1 MNLIALG
8 TLGSVFATVSTM
20 FLQVFLQAP
29 PPAASTIPGV
39 KELID
44 NPRVTICEVTLTKG
58 QKWPMEKYPE
68 DTLMVPVM
76 PVSLRI
82 TTADGKATTVSLKP
96 GDVRFWPKGTHQAA
110 EPESD
115 GRAIVAHFKDVAGP
129 TYENT
134 SGFGPAFPRPR
145 VKQLLD
151 NNRIVVW
158 DYTWVQGEPT
168 PNHFH
173 DKDLMIVYLADG
185 AIRSV
190 TPDGKATPNE
200 FKFAEVRFNP
210 GNRAHF
216 EEYVKGNGPRAV
228 ITELK

>member
-1 MNLIALG
+1 
-8 TLGSVFATVSTM
+8 
-20 FLQVFLQAP
+20 
-29 PPAASTIPGV
+29 
-39 KELID
+39 
-44 NPRVTICEVTLTKG
+44 
-58 QKWPMEKYPE
+58 MEKYAE
-68 DTLMVPVM
+68 DTLMVPVT

-82 TTADGKATTVSLKP
+82 TTADGKATTVNLKP

-110 EPESD
+110 EPASE

-129 TYENT
+129 TYKNT

-145 VKQLLD
+145 VKKLVD
-151 NNRIVVW
+151 NNRVVVW

-210 GNRAHF
+210 GNRAHY
-216 EEYVKGNGPRAV
+216 EEYVRGDGPRAI

>member
-1 MNLIALG
+1 M
-8 TLGSVFATVSTM
+8 LGSVFVASSAM
-20 FLQVFLQAP
+20 FFQAAA
-29 PPAASTIPGV
+29 PAASTIPGV

-44 NPRVTICEVTLTKG
+44 NPRVTICDVTLTKG
-58 QKWPMEKYPE
+58 QKWPMERYAE
-68 DTLMVPVM
+68 DTLVVPLT
-76 PVSLRI
+76 PVSMRI
-82 TTADGKATTVSLKP
+82 TTNDGKSSNLNLSL
-96 GDVRFWPKGTHQAA
+96 GEARFWPKGTHQAI
-110 EPESD
+110 EPAGD
-115 GRAIVAHFKDVAGP
+115 GRAIVAHFKDAAGP
-129 TYENT
+129 TYKNT

-145 VKQLLD
+145 VKKLVD

-185 AIRSV
+185 AIKSV

-210 GNRAHF
+210 GNRAHY
-216 EEYVKGNGPRAV
+216 EEYVRGNGPRAI

>member
-1 MNLIALG
+1 MNLIPLAA
-8 TLGSVFATVSTM
+8 LGSVFVASSAM
-20 FLQVFLQAP
+20 LFQGA
-29 PPAASTIPGV
+29 PAASTIPGV

-44 NPRVTICEVTLTKG
+44 NPRVTICDVTLTKG
-58 QKWPMEKYPE
+58 QKWPMERYSE
-68 DTLMVPVM
+68 DTLMVPLSA
-76 PVSLRI
+76 VSLRV
-82 TTADGKATTVSLKP
+82 TSNDGKAANLNLNV
-96 GDVRFWPKGTHQAA
+96 GDARFWPTGTHQAI
-110 EPESD
+110 EPAGD
-115 GRAIVAHFKDVAGP
+115 GRVIVAHFKEFAGP
-129 TYENT
+129 TYKNT

-145 VKQLLD
+145 VKKLLD

-185 AIRSV
+185 SIKSV

-216 EEYVKGNGPRAV
+216 EEYVGGKGPRAI

>member
-1 MNLIALG
+1 MNVIAAG
-8 TLGSVFATVSTM
+8 TLGSALVTASMMFFQVSVPATSSM
-20 FLQVFLQAP
+20 
-29 PPAASTIPGV
+29 PGV

-44 NPRVTICEVTLTKG
+44 NPRVTICELALTPG
-58 QKWPMEKYPE
+58 QKWPMEKYAD
-68 DTLMVPVM
+68 DTLMVPVT
-76 PVSLRI
+76 PVSLRV
-82 TTADGKATTVSLKP
+82 TTVDGKATTVNLKP
-96 GDVRFWPKGTHQAA
+96 GEVKFWPKGTHQAA
-110 EPESD
+110 EPVGG
-115 GRAIVAHFKDVAGP
+115 GRAIVAHFKDAAGP
-129 TYENT
+129 TYKNT

-145 VKQLLD
+145 VKKLLEND
-151 NNRIVVW
+151 RITVW

-185 AIRSV
+185 AIKSV

-210 GNRAHF
+210 GNRAHY
-216 EEYVKGNGPRAV
+216 EEYVRGDGPRAI

>member
-1 MNLIALG
+1 MNLTALG
-8 TLGSVFATVSTM
+8 VFGTAVVTLSTAL
-20 FLQVFLQAP
+20 FQSP
-29 PPAASTIPGV
+29 TPAASTTPGV
-39 KELID
+39 KELIN

-58 QKWPMEKYPE
+58 EKWPMEKYAD
-68 DTLMVPVM
+68 DTLMVPVT

-82 TTADGKATTVSLKP
+82 TTADGKVTTVQVKP
-96 GDVRFWPKGTHQAA
+96 GEVRFWPKGTHQAA
-110 EPESD
+110 EPTSE

-129 TYENT
+129 TYKNA

-145 VKQLLD
+145 VKKLLD
-151 NNRIVVW
+151 NDRIVVW

-210 GNRAHF
+210 GNRAHY
-216 EEYVKGNGPRAV
+216 EEYVRGDGPRAI

>member
-1 MNLIALG
+1 MNLIAAG
-8 TLGSVFATVSTM
+8 MLGSLVLTSSAMLFQAAAPAT
-20 FLQVFLQAP
+20 
-29 PPAASTIPGV
+29 STIPGV

-44 NPRVTICEVTLTKG
+44 NPRATICEVTLAKG
-58 QKWPMEKYPE
+58 QKWPMETYAE
-68 DTLMVPVM
+68 DTLMVPLTA
-76 PVSLRI
+76 VSLRI
-82 TTADGKATTVSLKP
+82 TSHDGKATTVNLTP
-96 GDVRFWPKGTHQAA
+96 GEVRFWPKGTHQAA
-110 EPESD
+110 EPQGD

-129 TYENT
+129 TYKNT

-145 VKQLLD
+145 VKKLLD
-151 NNRIVVW
+151 NSRIVVW

-190 TPDGKATPNE
+190 TPDGKATNNE
-200 FKFAEVRFNP
+200 FRFAEARFNP
-210 GNRAHF
+210 GNRAHY
-216 EEYVKGNGPRAV
+216 EEYVRGNGPRAI

>member
-8 TLGSVFATVSTM
+8 TLGSVFATVSAM
-20 FLQVFLQAP
+20 FLQVPAP
-29 PPAASTIPGV
+29 ASSTIPGV

-44 NPRVTICEVTLTKG
+44 NQRVTICEVTLTKG
-58 QKWPMEKYPE
+58 QKWPMEKYAE
-68 DTLMVPVM
+68 DTLMVPVT
-76 PVSLRI
+76 PVSLRL
-82 TTADGKATTVSLKP
+82 TSADGKATTVNLAP
-96 GDVRFWPKGTHQAA
+96 GEVKFWPKGTHQAA
-110 EPESD
+110 EPGSD
-115 GRAIVAHFKDVAGP
+115 GRVIVAHFKEFTGP
-129 TYENT
+129 TYKNT

-145 VKQLLD
+145 VKKLVD
-151 NNRIVVW
+151 NDRIFVW
-158 DYTWVQGEPT
+158 DYTWVEGEPT

-210 GNRAHF
+210 GNRAHY
-216 EEYVKGNGPRAV
+216 EEYVRGNGPRAI

>member
-1 MNLIALG
+1 MKLIALG
-8 TLGSVFATVSTM
+8 IFGSLFLTSSAM
-20 FLQVFLQAP
+20 FNQA
-29 PPAASTIPGV
+29 AAPVTSTIPGV

-44 NPRVTICEVTLTKG
+44 NQRITICEVALAKG
-58 QKWPMEKYPE
+58 HKWPMEKYPE
-68 DTLMVPVM
+68 DTLLVPLS

-82 TTADGKATTVSLKP
+82 TSGDGKATTMNLKP
-96 GDVRFWPKGTHQAA
+96 GEVGFWPKGTHQAA
-110 EPESD
+110 ESAGE
-115 GRAIVAHFKDVAGP
+115 GRAILAHFKEFTGP
-129 TYENT
+129 TYKNT

-145 VKQLLD
+145 VKKLLD
-151 NNRIVVW
+151 NDRIVVW

-185 AIRSV
+185 AIKSV

-210 GNRAHF
+210 GNRAHY
-216 EEYVKGNGPRAV
+216 EEYVKGDGPRAI